1 MKKGMTSLF
10 ICSLVLSSLSLG
22 TLVQAQE
29 YDQQIENQTNTINA
43 LSQQQQDKTTEIEA
57 IEATIATNQTTVTQL
72 TAEKEQLTSDIKK
85 KYETIS
91 TLTVRIQKREEQLKA
106 QARNTQT
113 SERSSYLSVLLNA
126 ESFSDAVSRI
136 QGMTTMVQA
145 NHALVKQQAQDKK
158 VLEQQT
164 TQVNE
169 QLKTIEKNQKEMAN
183 KEKELNVLQL
193 NAEIEKND
201 LQAQKTIEENK
212 KATFIAQKEEAQK
225 KLAEEQRAQEQA
237 LKEQQIKEI
246 EKEQQVQ
253 EQKHQEQ
260 EVQKAA
266 IQTPKIESAQKEVAE
281 ETPIPVTKEDQVDH
295 TVTTPEENGTVPTNT
310 ETVSIGKQAAAQAA
324 LSEVGTA
331 RATGWNAPGECLVSV
346 RRWLGAG
353 GITFGYGDVHSGYVN
368 SGAREISWGDIQ
380 VGDVIQYENV
390 YTPDGWIGGIHT
402 MLVVAL
408 TNGQATIVESNNP
421 EGSGYV
427 SKRENWSPTPP
438 AGFRAAIWHF
448 PG

>member
-1 MKKGMTSLF
+1 MKKGMTNLF

-22 TLVQAQE
+22 TLVQAQD

-43 LSQQQQDKTTEIEA
+43 LSQQQQDKTAEIEA

-113 SERSSYLSVLLNA
+113 SDRSSYLSVLLNA

-295 TVTTPEENGTVPTNT
+295 TVTTPEENVTVPTNT
-310 ETVSIGKQAAAQAA
+310 ETASNGKQAAAQAA

-438 AGFRAAIWHF
+438 AGFRAAIWRF